1 MNTIKFNNTEFE
13 LDSYNKNTYFSMDG
27 NINSNAS
34 CNISTSNITELNAL
48 AESSITSLQI
58 FHNEELI
65 YDLQNIDAHID
76 NINEYLNNDRMS
88 ISINMTF
95 NI

>member
-34 CNISTSNITELNAL
+34 CNISTSNITALNAL